1 MLVKS
6 TRDKIARTKAQDL
19 KDRFAKA
26 VKKAYPGIKD
36 SSRASRLTSQN
47 KFSLDSF
54 KYALDRKAHRKN
66 IGMSK
71 KDYFKKFGTTFSKDW
86 ERMRTGKK
94 TYY

>member
-6 TRDKIARTKAQDL
+6 TRDKIDRTKAQDL

-36 SSRASRLTSQN
+36 LSKARN
-47 KFSLDSF
+47 LDSESS
-54 KYALDRKAHRKN
+54 KYALERKAHRKN

-71 KDYFKKFGTTFSKDW
+71 KDYFKKFGTTFNKDF
-86 ERMRTGKK
+86 ERMVTGKK

>member
-6 TRDKIARTKAQDL
+6 TRDRIARTKAQEL
-19 KDRFAKA
+19 KDRFAKS

-36 SSRASRLTSQN
+36 LSKASKLSSESA
-47 KFSLDSF
+47 
-54 KYALDRKAHRKN
+54 KYALNRKAHMKN

-71 KDYFKKFGTTFSKDW
+71 KDYFKKFGTTFSKD
-86 ERMRTGKK
+86 RNRFFTGDK